1 MMADRSNSDPA
12 GLGNQALRGLQAA
25 ADGKHIGRDGSIAGD
40 GNITRSTS
48 PLTSTVVGQGDHGHL
63 LTEQH
68 RHEINGHIALLLL
81 E

>member
-12 GLGNQALRGLQAA
+12 GLGNQALRGLPAA

-48 PLTSTVVGQGDHGHL
+48 PLTITVVGQGGYGHL

-68 RHEINGHIALLLL
+68 RYEINGHIALLLL